1 LDEYD
6 VEILVNFKNGVDKKV
21 VLLYILR
28 EYLKIFQNYI
38 VEPFTAE

>member
-6 VEILVNFKNGVDKKV
+6 VEILVDFKNGVDEKV

-28 EYLKIFQNYI
+28 EYLYVIQNHI
-38 VEPFTAE
+38 VEPFTAK